1 MDKLLFVTVP
11 YAGGNSTAF
20 IKMFSHLKEADMFYY
35 DYPGHGSR
43 ANEQFLPTI
52 QQAAADLAGRLFEK
66 NRRYCIFGH
75 SMGGMTAYY
84 CEMLLE
90 KKYGVSAEKLI
101 ISACSSPEDFY
112 SARLSLR
119 SEKDI
124 AEYLA
129 EKRKIPPEI
138 ISMPAFKKTILNQFE
153 NDVKVI
159 NNYTIGD
166 TFKVRA
172 PMICIYGSDDE
183 DIDESNIRK
192 WQNHAET
199 EIEVFC
205 IKGGHFFIESASD
218 DVLSVIEGINLF
230 SNN

>member
-20 IKMFSHLKEADMFYY
+20 IKLFSHLNEADMFYY

-43 ANEQFLPTI
+43 ANEQFLSTI
-52 QQAAADLAGRLFEK
+52 QQAAEDLAGMIYKK

-75 SMGGMTAYY
+75 SMGAMTAYY

-90 KKYGVSAEKLI
+90 KKYGIAAEKLI

-112 SARLSLR
+112 STRLSLR
-119 SEKDI
+119 TEKDI
-124 AEYLA
+124 AEYLV

-138 ISMPAFKKTILNQFE
+138 VSMTAFKNIILNQFE

-166 TFKVRA
+166 TFKVKA
-172 PMICIYGSDDE
+172 PLVCIYGSDDE
-183 DIDESNIRK
+183 DIDECIIRK
-192 WQNHAET
+192 WQNFAQT

-205 IKGGHFFIESASD
+205 IKGGHFFIESAPN
-218 DVLSVIEGINLF
+218 DVLSLIAELNLF